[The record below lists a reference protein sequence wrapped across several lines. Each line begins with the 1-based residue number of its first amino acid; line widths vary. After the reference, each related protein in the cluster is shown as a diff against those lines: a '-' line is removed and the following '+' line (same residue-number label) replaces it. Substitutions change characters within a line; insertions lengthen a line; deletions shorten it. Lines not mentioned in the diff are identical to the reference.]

1 MSWLQFVI
9 LIAVLWVFNWDVN
22 GRIRDAI
29 KELEE
34 VNDRLENI
42 EVNQK

>member
-9 LIAVLWVFNWDVN
+9 LIAVLWAFNWDVN

>member
-1 MSWLQFVI
+1 
-9 LIAVLWVFNWDVN
+9 VFNWDVN